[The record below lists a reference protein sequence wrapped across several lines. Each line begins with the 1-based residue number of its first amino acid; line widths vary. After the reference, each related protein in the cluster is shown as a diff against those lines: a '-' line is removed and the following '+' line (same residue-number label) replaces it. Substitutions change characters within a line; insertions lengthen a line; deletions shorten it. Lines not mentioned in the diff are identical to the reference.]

1 MPNHTRP
8 ALHPA
13 DELNAQLLA
22 NAAPPDW
29 VNPTAADGYNL
40 VVIGGG
46 SAGLVA
52 AVGAAGMGA
61 RVALIE
67 RDILGGDC
75 LNTGCVPSKTIIR
88 SAKVMGEI
96 AKAERYGIYV
106 DSPPR
111 VDFAAV
117 MRRMR
122 RVRADI
128 SKTDSAQRFTD
139 LGIDVFFGT
148 AQFTG
153 ANSLEVDGQALRFT
167 KAVIATGS
175 RAAKIPIP
183 GLTETG
189 YLTNETVFQL
199 TEQPPRLAIVG
210 AGPIGCELAQTFQ
223 RLGTQVTLLEI
234 APQILIREDRDAAQI
249 VAASLAL
256 DGVEMLLGVQIQK
269 VRAAGD
275 VKCVLYE
282 LNGEVHELEVDEI
295 LLGAGRTP
303 NVDSLNLEAAGV
315 EYTKKGVVVDDTL
328 QTTNSDIYAAGDVA
342 LKYQFTHT
350 ADASARIVLQN
361 ALFPGPKKKFSD
373 LVIPWAT
380 FTDPEIAHVGLYA
393 HEAEEKGVEI
403 DTYTVPLDE
412 SDRSLAD
419 GETEG
424 FVKIHTEKG
433 GDKIL
438 GATIV
443 APHAGEIISEITL
456 AMTHNL
462 GLKAIVDTIHPYPT
476 VAGSIRRVGDL
487 YTRTRL
493 TPVVGKVFNAWFN
506 WQRAV
511 TARAYSDRF

>member
-1 MPNHTRP
+1 MPSH
-8 ALHPA
+8 ALPTLLPD
-13 DELNAQLLA
+13 DELNARLLA
-22 NAAPPDW
+22 NGHPSDW
-29 VNPTAADGYNL
+29 VNPTAADSYNL

-52 AVGAAGMGA
+52 AVGAAGLGA

-88 SAKVMGEI
+88 SAKVMGEM
-96 AKAERYGIYV
+96 ARAERYGIHL
-106 DSPPR
+106 DSPPT

-122 RVRADI
+122 SVRADL

-139 LGIDVFFGT
+139 LGIDVFFGS

-153 ANSLEVDGQALRFT
+153 SNSLEVEGQKLRFT
-167 KAVIATGS
+167 KAVLATGS

-183 GLTETG
+183 GLEETG
-189 YLTNETVFQL
+189 YLTNESLFFQL
-199 TEQPPRLAIVG
+199 TEQPRRLAIVG

-223 RLGTQVTLLEI
+223 RLGTQVILLEVM
-234 APQILIREDRDAAQI
+234 PQILIREDSDAAQI
-249 VAASLAL
+249 VAESLQK
-256 DGVEMLLGVQIQK
+256 DGVEMLLGVKIQK
-269 VRAAGD
+269 VAGAGD
-275 VKCVLYE
+275 IKRVLYE

-315 EYTKKGVVVDDTL
+315 EYTKKGVTVDDTL

-380 FTDPEIAHVGLYA
+380 YTDPEIAHVGLYA
-393 HEAEEKGVEI
+393 HEAAEKGIEI
-403 DTYTVPLDE
+403 DTYKVPLDE
-412 SDRSLAD
+412 SDRALAD

-424 FVKIHTEKG
+424 FVKVHTAKG
-433 GDKIL
+433 SDKIL

-443 APHAGEIISEITL
+443 APHAGEIISELTL

-487 YTRTRL
+487 YNRTRL
-493 TPVVGKVFNAWFN
+493 SPMVGKVFGAWFN
-506 WQRAV
+506 WQRG
-511 TARAYSDRF
+511 

>member
-1 MPNHTRP
+1 MNEHTP
-8 ALHPA
+8 PTLHPA

-22 NAAPPDW
+22 NGHPPQW

-52 AVGAAGMGA
+52 AVGGAGLGA

-88 SAKVMGEI
+88 SARVMGEM
-96 AKAERYGIYV
+96 ARAERYGIHLE
-106 DSPPR
+106 SAPQ
-111 VDFAAV
+111 VDFTAV

-122 RVRADI
+122 RVRADL
-128 SKTDSAQRFTD
+128 SQTDSAARFTD
-139 LGIDVFFGT
+139 MGVDVFFGS
-148 AQFTG
+148 AQFSDR
-153 ANSLEVDGQALRFT
+153 NCLQVDGQDLRFT

-175 RAAKIPIP
+175 RAMKIPIP
-183 GLTETG
+183 GLEETG
-189 YLTNETVFQL
+189 HLTNETVFQL
-199 TEQPPRLAIVG
+199 TEQPRRLAIIG

-223 RLGTQVTLLEI
+223 RLGTQVTLLEMM
-234 APQILIREDRDAAQI
+234 PQILIREDKDAAQI
-249 VAASLAL
+249 VADSLL
-256 DGVEMLLGVQIQK
+256 RDGIDMLLGVKIQK
-269 VRAAGD
+269 VRAAQG
-275 VKCVLYE
+275 VKCILYE
-282 LNGEVHELEVDEI
+282 KDGENHELEVDEI

-303 NVDSLNLEAAGV
+303 NVESLNLEAAGV
-315 EYTKKGVVVDDTL
+315 EFTRKGVVVDDTL
-328 QTTNSDIYAAGDVA
+328 RTTNPDIYAAGDVA
-342 LKYQFTHT
+342 IKYQFTHT

-380 FTDPEIAHVGLYA
+380 YTDPEIAHVGLYA
-393 HEAEEKGVEI
+393 HEAEEKGIEI
-403 DTYTVPLDE
+403 DTYTVHLDE
-412 SDRSLAD
+412 SDRALAD

-424 FVKIHTEKG
+424 FVKMHTQKG
-433 GDKIL
+433 SDKIV

-443 APHAGEIISEITL
+443 ASHAGELISEVTL

-462 GLKAIVDTIHPYPT
+462 GLGAIVNTIHPYPT

-487 YTRTRL
+487 YNRTRL
-493 TPVVGKVFNAWFN
+493 SPTVEKVLSIWFG
-506 WQRAV
+506 WRR
-511 TARAYSDRF
+511 T

>member
-1 MPNHTRP
+1 MPNHTPP

-13 DELNAQLLA
+13 DELNARLFA
-22 NAAPPDW
+22 NCAPPDW

-52 AVGAAGMGA
+52 AVGAAGLGA
-61 RVALIE
+61 KVALIE

-75 LNTGCVPSKTIIR
+75 LNTGCIPSKTIIR
-88 SAKVMGEI
+88 SAAVMGEM
-96 AKAERYGIYV
+96 ARAERYGIHL

-122 RVRADI
+122 RVRADL
-128 SKTDSAQRFTD
+128 SQTDSAQRFTD
-139 LGIDVFFGT
+139 LGIDVFFGS
-148 AQFTG
+148 AQFTDR
-153 ANSLEVDGQALRFT
+153 NCLEVDGQKLRFT

-175 RAAKIPIP
+175 RAARIPIP
-183 GLTETG
+183 GLEEAG
-189 YLTNETVFQL
+189 FLTNESLFFQL
-199 TEQPPRLAIVG
+199 TEQPRRLAIVG

-223 RLGTQVTLLEI
+223 RLGTQVTLLEV

-249 VAASLAL
+249 VANSLAR
-256 DGVEMLLGVQIQK
+256 DGVEMLLGVKIQK

-275 VKCVLYE
+275 IKAVLYE
-282 LNGEVHELEVDEI
+282 LNGETHELEVDEI

-315 EYTKKGVVVDDTL
+315 EYTKKGVTVDDTL

-393 HEAEEKGVEI
+393 HEAEEKGIEI

-412 SDRSLAD
+412 SDRALAD

-424 FVKIHTEKG
+424 FVKVHTAKG
-433 GDKIL
+433 SDKIL

-443 APHAGEIISEITL
+443 APHAGEIISELTL

-487 YTRTRL
+487 YNRTRL
-493 TPVVGKVFNAWFN
+493 SPTVGKAFSAWFN
-506 WQRAV
+506 WQRV
-511 TARAYSDRF
+511 

>member
-1 MPNHTRP
+1 MSTHTP
-8 ALHPA
+8 PMLHPA
-13 DELNAQLLA
+13 DEYNATLIA
-22 NAAPPDW
+22 NAAPPEW

-52 AVGAAGMGA
+52 VVGAAGMGA
-61 RVALIE
+61 RVALVE

-75 LNTGCVPSKTIIR
+75 LNTGCVPSKTVIR

-96 AKAERYGIYV
+96 ARAERYGIHV

-122 RVRADI
+122 RVRAHL
-128 SKTDSAQRFTD
+128 SKHDSAQRFTD
-139 LGIDVFFGT
+139 LGVDVFFGT
-148 AQFTG
+148 AQFTD
-153 ANSLEVDGQALRFT
+153 ANALDIDGQKLRFS

-175 RAAKIPIP
+175 RAARIPIP
-183 GLTETG
+183 GLEEAG
-189 YLTNETVFQL
+189 YLTNENVFQL
-199 TEQPPRLAIVG
+199 TEQPRRLAIVG

-223 RLGTQVTLLEI
+223 RLGSQVTLLEVM
-234 APQILIREDRDAAQI
+234 PQILIREDKDAAEI
-249 VAASLAL
+249 VAESLKR
-256 DGVEMLLGVQIQK
+256 DGVEMLMGVKIEK
-269 VRAAGD
+269 VRARSG

-282 LNGEVHELEVDEI
+282 KDGEVHELEVDEI

-315 EYTKKGVVVDDTL
+315 EYTAKGVVVDDTL
-328 QTTNSDIYAAGDVA
+328 QTTNDDIYAAGDVA

-361 ALFPGPKKKFSD
+361 ALFPGPKRKFSD

-380 FTDPEIAHVGLYA
+380 YTDPEIAHVGLYP
-393 HEAEEKGVEI
+393 HEAADKGIAI
-403 DTYTVPLDE
+403 DTYCVPLEE

-424 FVKIHTEKG
+424 FVKVHTAKG
-433 GDKIL
+433 SDKIL

-443 APHAGEIISEITL
+443 APHAGEIISELTL
-456 AMTHNL
+456 AMTHDL

-476 VAGSIRRVGDL
+476 VAGAIRRVGDL
-487 YTRTRL
+487 YNRTRL
-493 TPVVGKVFNAWFN
+493 TPTVGKVFSAWFN
-506 WQRAV
+506 WSRA
-511 TARAYSDRF
+511 

>member
-1 MPNHTRP
+1 MHQQPT
-8 ALHPA
+8 LQPA

-22 NAAPPDW
+22 NGHPEDW

-52 AVGAAGMGA
+52 AVGAAGLGA

-96 AKAERYGIYV
+96 ARAERYGIHL

-122 RVRADI
+122 RVRADL

-139 LGIDVFFGT
+139 MGIDVFFGS

-153 ANSLEVDGQALRFT
+153 SNSLEVEDPSTDSGQRQTLRFT
-167 KAVIATGS
+167 KTVIATGS
-175 RAAKIPIP
+175 RALKIPIP
-183 GLTETG
+183 GLEETG
-189 YLTNETVFQL
+189 YLTNESLFFQL
-199 TEQPPRLAIVG
+199 TEQPRRLAIVG

-223 RLGTQVTLLEI
+223 RLGTQVTLLEV
-234 APQILIREDRDAAQI
+234 APQILIREDKDAAQI
-249 VAASLAL
+249 VAASLAK
-256 DGVEMLLGVQIQK
+256 DGVETLLGVKIQK

-282 LNGEVHELEVDEI
+282 LDGEVHELEVDEI

-380 FTDPEIAHVGLYA
+380 YTDPEIAHVGLYA
-393 HEAEEKGVEI
+393 HEAEKKGIEI
-403 DTYTVPLDE
+403 DTYKVELEE
-412 SDRSLAD
+412 SDRALAD

-456 AMTHNL
+456 AMTYNL

-487 YTRTRL
+487 YNRTRL
-493 TPVVGKVFNAWFN
+493 TPVVGKVFSAWFN
-506 WQRAV
+506 WRRA
-511 TARAYSDRF
+511 

>member
-1 MPNHTRP
+1 MPSHTSS
-8 ALHPA
+8 LLDPA
-13 DELNAQLLA
+13 DELNAKLFA
-22 NAAPPDW
+22 NCAPPDW
-29 VNPTAADGYNL
+29 VNPTAADSYNL

-46 SAGLVA
+46 SAGLIA
-52 AVGAAGMGA
+52 AVGAAGLGA
-61 RVALIE
+61 KVALIE

-88 SAKVMGEI
+88 SAKVMGEM
-96 AKAERYGIYV
+96 ARAERYGIHL

-111 VDFAAV
+111 VDFTAV

-122 RVRADI
+122 RVRADL

-139 LGIDVFFGT
+139 LGIDVFFGS
-148 AQFTG
+148 AQFID
-153 ANSLEVDGQALRFT
+153 ANSLELEGQKLRFT

-183 GLTETG
+183 GLEETG
-189 YLTNETVFQL
+189 YLTNESLFFQL
-199 TEQPPRLAIVG
+199 TEQPRRLAIVG

-223 RLGTQVTLLEI
+223 RLGTQVTLLEVM
-234 APQILIREDRDAAQI
+234 PQILIREDKDAAQI
-249 VAASLAL
+249 VAESLAK
-256 DGVEMLLGVQIQK
+256 DGVEMLLGVKIQK
-269 VRAAGD
+269 VRAAD
-275 VKCVLYE
+275 DIKCVLYE
-282 LNGEVHELEVDEI
+282 LNGENFELEVDEI

-303 NVDSLNLEAAGV
+303 NVESLNLEAAGV
-315 EYTKKGVVVDDTL
+315 EYTKKGVTVDDTL

-342 LKYQFTHT
+342 IKYQFTHT

-393 HEAEEKGVEI
+393 HEAEAQGIEI
-403 DTYTVPLDE
+403 DTYKVELEE
-412 SDRSLAD
+412 SDRALAD

-424 FVKIHTEKG
+424 FVKVHTAKG
-433 GDKIL
+433 SDKIL

-443 APHAGEIISEITL
+443 APHAGEIISELTL

-476 VAGSIRRVGDL
+476 LAGSIRRVGDL
-487 YTRTRL
+487 YNRTRL
-493 TPVVGKVFNAWFN
+493 SPMVGKAFSAWFN
-506 WQRAV
+506 WQRG
-511 TARAYSDRF
+511 

>member
-1 MPNHTRP
+1 MPSHTP
-8 ALHPA
+8 PTLLPA

-22 NAAPPDW
+22 HVRPSDW
-29 VNPTAADGYNL
+29 VNPTAAASYNL

-75 LNTGCVPSKTIIR
+75 LNTGCVPSKTVIR
-88 SAKVMGEI
+88 SARVMGEI
-96 AKAERYGIYV
+96 AKSERYGIHL
-106 DSPPR
+106 DTPPQ

-122 RVRADI
+122 RVRADLG
-128 SKTDSAQRFTD
+128 KHDSAQRFTD
-139 LGIDVFFGT
+139 LGIHVFFGA

-153 ANSLEVDGQALRFT
+153 PNSLEVDGPSTSSGISQKLRFT
-167 KAVIATGS
+167 KAIIATGS
-175 RAAKIPIP
+175 RAAKIPIE
-183 GLTETG
+183 GLAEAG

-199 TEQPPRLAIVG
+199 TEQPRRLAIIG

-223 RLGTQVTLLEI
+223 RLGTQVTLLEV
-234 APQILIREDRDAAQI
+234 APQILIREDKDAAQI
-249 VAASLAL
+249 VAASLTR
-256 DGVEMLLGVQIQK
+256 DGVEMRLGVQIQK
-269 VRAAGD
+269 VWAVDGEKFLQLAADG
-275 VKCVLYE
+275 KSEQLA
-282 LNGEVHELEVDEI
+282 VDEI

-303 NVDSLNLEAAGV
+303 NVESLNLEAAGV
-315 EYTKKGVVVDDTL
+315 EYTPKGVVVDDTL
-328 QTTNSDIYAAGDVA
+328 RTTNPDIYAAGDVA
-342 LKYQFTHT
+342 LAYQFTHT

-380 FTDPEIAHVGLYA
+380 YTDPEIAHVGLYPHQA
-393 HEAEEKGVEI
+393 AEKGIQI
-403 DTYTVPLDE
+403 DTYTVGLEE
-412 SDRSLAD
+412 SDRALAD

-424 FVKIHTEKG
+424 FVRVHTRKG
-433 GDKIL
+433 SDKIV

-443 APHAGEIISEITL
+443 APHAGEIISELTL

-462 GLKAIVDTIHPYPT
+462 GLKAIVNTIHPYPT

-487 YTRTRL
+487 YNRTRL
-493 TPVVGKVFNAWFN
+493 TPVVGKIFSAWFG
-506 WQRAV
+506 WR
-511 TARAYSDRF
+511 RK

>member
-1 MPNHTRP
+1 MPSHTLP
-8 ALHPA
+8 VLNPA
-13 DELNAQLLA
+13 DELNARLLA
-22 NAAPPDW
+22 NGHPSDW
-29 VNPTAADGYNL
+29 VNPTAADSYNL

-52 AVGAAGMGA
+52 AVGAAGLGA

-88 SAKVMGEI
+88 SAKVMGEM
-96 AKAERYGIYV
+96 ARAERYGIHLE
-106 DSPPR
+106 SAPK

-122 RVRADI
+122 SVRADL

-139 LGIDVFFGT
+139 LGIDVFFGS
-148 AQFTG
+148 AQFTA
-153 ANSLEVDGQALRFT
+153 ANTLEVEGPSTGSDERQKLRFS

-183 GLTETG
+183 GLEETG
-189 YLTNETVFQL
+189 YLTNESLFFQL
-199 TEQPPRLAIVG
+199 TEQPQRLAIVG
-210 AGPIGCELAQTFQ
+210 AGPIGCELAQTFE
-223 RLGTQVTLLEI
+223 RLGTQVTLLEVM
-234 APQILIREDRDAAQI
+234 PQILIREDKDAAQI
-249 VAASLAL
+249 VADSLAK
-256 DGVEMLLGVQIQK
+256 DGVEMLLGVKIQK
-269 VRAAGD
+269 VRSAGD
-275 VKCVLYE
+275 IKCVLYE

-303 NVDSLNLEAAGV
+303 NVDSLNLEVAGV
-315 EYTKKGVVVDDTL
+315 EYTKKGVTVDDTL
-328 QTTNSDIYAAGDVA
+328 QTTNPDIYAAGDVA

-361 ALFPGPKKKFSD
+361 ALFPGPKKKISD

-380 FTDPEIAHVGLYA
+380 YTDPEIAHVGLYA
-393 HEAEEKGVEI
+393 HEAAEKGIEI

-412 SDRSLAD
+412 SDRALAD

-424 FVKIHTEKG
+424 FVKVHTEKG
-433 GDKIL
+433 SDKIL

-443 APHAGEIISEITL
+443 APHAGEIISELTL

-487 YTRTRL
+487 YNRTRL
-493 TPVVGKVFNAWFN
+493 SPTVGKVLGAWFN
-506 WQRAV
+506 WQR
-511 TARAYSDRF
+511 

>member
-1 MPNHTRP
+1 M
-8 ALHPA
+8 LHPA
-13 DELNAQLLA
+13 DEYNATLIA
-22 NAAPPDW
+22 NAAPPEW

-52 AVGAAGMGA
+52 VVGAAGMGA
-61 RVALIE
+61 RVALVE

-96 AKAERYGIYV
+96 AQAERYGIHV

-122 RVRADI
+122 RVRAHL
-128 SKTDSAQRFTD
+128 SKHDSAQRFTD
-139 LGIDVFFGT
+139 LGVDVFFGT
-148 AQFTG
+148 AHFTDS
-153 ANSLEVDGQALRFT
+153 NCLEVDGQKLRFS

-175 RAAKIPIP
+175 RAARIPIP
-183 GLTETG
+183 GLEETG
-189 YLTNETVFQL
+189 YLTNENVFQL
-199 TEQPPRLAIVG
+199 TEQPRRLAIVG

-223 RLGTQVTLLEI
+223 RLGSQVTLLEMM
-234 APQILIREDRDAAQI
+234 PQILIREDKDAAQI
-249 VAASLAL
+249 VAESLKS
-256 DGVEMLLGVQIQK
+256 DGVEMLLGVSIQK
-269 VRAAGD
+269 VRAVSG

-282 LNGEVHELEVDEI
+282 KDGEVHELEVDEI

-303 NVDSLNLEAAGV
+303 NVESLNLEAAGV
-315 EYTKKGVVVDDTL
+315 EYTKQGVVVDDTL
-328 QTTNSDIYAAGDVA
+328 QTTNDDIYAAGDVA

-361 ALFPGPKKKFSD
+361 ALFPGPKKKLSD

-380 FTDPEIAHVGLYA
+380 YTDPEIAHVGLYP
-393 HEAEEKGVEI
+393 HEAADKGIEI
-403 DTYTVPLDE
+403 DTYKVNLDE

-424 FVKIHTEKG
+424 FVKVHTAKG
-433 GDKIL
+433 SDKIL

-443 APHAGEIISEITL
+443 APHAGEIISELTL
-456 AMTHNL
+456 AMTHDL

-476 VAGSIRRVGDL
+476 VAGAIRRVGDL
-487 YTRTRL
+487 YNRTRL
-493 TPVVGKVFNAWFN
+493 TPTVEKVFSAWFN
-506 WQRAV
+506 WSRA
-511 TARAYSDRF
+511 

>member
-1 MPNHTRP
+1 MPSH
-8 ALHPA
+8 ALPTLLPD
-13 DELNAQLLA
+13 DELNARLLA
-22 NAAPPDW
+22 NGHPSDW
-29 VNPTAADGYNL
+29 VNPTAADSYNL

-52 AVGAAGMGA
+52 AVGAAGLGA

-88 SAKVMGEI
+88 SAKVMGEM
-96 AKAERYGIYV
+96 ARAERYGIHLE
-106 DSPPR
+106 SAPT

-122 RVRADI
+122 SVRADL

-139 LGIDVFFGT
+139 LGIDVFFGS

-153 ANSLEVDGQALRFT
+153 SNSLEVEGQKLRFT
-167 KAVIATGS
+167 KAVLATGS

-183 GLTETG
+183 GLEETG
-189 YLTNETVFQL
+189 YLTNESLFFQL
-199 TEQPPRLAIVG
+199 TEQPRRLAIVG

-223 RLGTQVTLLEI
+223 RLGTQVILLEVM
-234 APQILIREDRDAAQI
+234 PQILIREDSDAAQI
-249 VAASLAL
+249 VAESLQK
-256 DGVEMLLGVQIQK
+256 DGVEMLLGVKIQK
-269 VRAAGD
+269 VAGAGD
-275 VKCVLYE
+275 IKRVLYE

-315 EYTKKGVVVDDTL
+315 EYTKKGVTVDDTL

-380 FTDPEIAHVGLYA
+380 YTDPEIAHVGLYA
-393 HEAEEKGVEI
+393 HEAAEKGIEI
-403 DTYTVPLDE
+403 DTYKVPLDE
-412 SDRSLAD
+412 SDRALAD

-424 FVKIHTEKG
+424 FVKVHTAKG
-433 GDKIL
+433 SDKIL

-443 APHAGEIISEITL
+443 APHAGEIISELTL

-487 YTRTRL
+487 YNRTRL
-493 TPVVGKVFNAWFN
+493 SPMVGKVFGAWFN
-506 WQRAV
+506 WQRG
-511 TARAYSDRF
+511 

>member
-1 MPNHTRP
+1 MSNRTPPT
-8 ALHPA
+8 LYPA

-29 VNPTAADGYNL
+29 INPTAATGYNL

-61 RVALIE
+61 RVALVE
-67 RDILGGDC
+67 REILGGDC

-96 AKAERYGIYV
+96 ARAEGYGIYL

-122 RVRADI
+122 RVRAYL
-128 SKTDSAQRFTD
+128 SKHDSAKRFTD
-139 LGIDVFFGT
+139 MGIDVFFGS
-148 AQFTG
+148 AHFTDPNCL
-153 ANSLEVDGQALRFT
+153 AVDQQKLSFSKAL
-167 KAVIATGS
+167 IATGS
-175 RAAKIPIP
+175 RAARIPIP
-183 GLTETG
+183 GLEETG
-189 YLTNETVFQL
+189 FLTNETVFQL

-223 RLGTQVTLLEI
+223 RLGSQVTLLEI
-234 APQILIREDRDAAQI
+234 APQILIREDPDAAQI
-249 VAASLAL
+249 VADSLVR
-256 DGVEMLLGVQIQK
+256 DGVDLLLGVKIQK
-269 VRAAGD
+269 MKMGKG

-282 LNGEVHELEVDEI
+282 LDGEIHELEVDEI

-315 EYTKKGVVVDDTL
+315 EYTHKGVVVDDTL
-328 QTTNSDIYAAGDVA
+328 QTTNPDIYAAGDVA
-342 LKYQFTHT
+342 LRYQFTHT

-380 FTDPEIAHVGLYA
+380 YTDPEIAHVGLYA
-393 HEAEEKGVEI
+393 HEAAEQGLEI

-424 FVKIHTEKG
+424 FVKVHTQKG
-433 GDKIL
+433 SDKIV

-443 APHAGEIISEITL
+443 APHAGEIISELTL

-487 YTRTRL
+487 YNRTRL
-493 TPVVGKVFNAWFN
+493 TPTVEKVFTAWFN
-506 WQRAV
+506 WRRA
-511 TARAYSDRF
+511 

>member
-1 MPNHTRP
+1 MHRP
-8 ALHPA
+8 PTLHPA

-22 NAAPPDW
+22 NGHPPEW
-29 VNPTAADGYNL
+29 VNPTTADGYNL

-46 SAGLVA
+46 STGLVA

-75 LNTGCVPSKTIIR
+75 LNTGCVPSKTLIR
-88 SAKVMGEI
+88 SARVMGEM
-96 AKAERYGIYV
+96 ARAERYGIHL

-122 RVRADI
+122 HVRAHL

-148 AQFTG
+148 AQFTDP
-153 ANSLEVDGQALRFT
+153 NCLEVDGQKLRFS

-175 RAAKIPIP
+175 RAMKIPIP
-183 GLTETG
+183 GLEEAG
-189 YLTNETVFQL
+189 FLTNETVFQL
-199 TEQPPRLAIVG
+199 TEQPRRLAIVG

-223 RLGTQVTLLEI
+223 RLCTQVTLLEV
-234 APQILIREDRDAAQI
+234 APQILIREDKDAAQI
-249 VAASLAL
+249 VADSLAR
-256 DGVEMLLGVQIQK
+256 DGVAMLLDVKIQK
-269 VRAAGD
+269 VRAASG

-282 LNGEVHELEVDEI
+282 KNGEVHELEVDEI

-315 EYTKKGVVVDDTL
+315 DYTQKGVVVDDTL
-328 QTTNSDIYAAGDVA
+328 QTTNPDIYAAGDVA

-373 LVIPWAT
+373 LVVPWAT
-380 FTDPEIAHVGLYA
+380 YTDPEIAHVGLYP
-393 HEAEEKGVEI
+393 HEAAEQGIEI
-403 DTYTVPLDE
+403 DTYTVGLDE
-412 SDRSLAD
+412 SDRALAD

-424 FVKIHTEKG
+424 FVKVHTQKG
-433 GDKIL
+433 SDKIV

-443 APHAGEIISEITL
+443 APHAGEIISELTL

-476 VAGSIRRVGDL
+476 LAGSIRRVGDL
-487 YTRTRL
+487 YNRTRL
-493 TPVVGKVFNAWFN
+493 TPTVEKVFSAWFN
-506 WQRAV
+506 WCR
-511 TARAYSDRF
+511 S

>member
-1 MPNHTRP
+1 MPSHTP
-8 ALHPA
+8 PVLHPA

-22 NAAPPDW
+22 NGHPPEW

-75 LNTGCVPSKTIIR
+75 LNTGCVPSKTLIR
-88 SAKVMGEI
+88 SARVMGEM
-96 AKAERYGIYV
+96 ARAERYGIHL

-117 MRRMR
+117 MRRVR
-122 RVRADI
+122 RVRAHL
-128 SKTDSAQRFTD
+128 SKHDSAQRFTD
-139 LGIDVFFGT
+139 LGIDVFFGA

-153 ANSLEVDGQALRFT
+153 PNYLEVDGQKLRFT
-167 KAVIATGS
+167 KAIIATGS
-175 RAAKIPIP
+175 RAAKLPIE
-183 GLTETG
+183 GLAEAG

-199 TEQPPRLAIVG
+199 TEQPRRLAIIG

-223 RLGTQVTLLEI
+223 RLGTQVTLLEV
-234 APQILIREDRDAAQI
+234 APQILIREDKDAAQI
-249 VAASLAL
+249 VADSLAK
-256 DGVEMLLGVQIQK
+256 DGVAMLLDVKIQK
-269 VRAAGD
+269 VRAVSG
-275 VKCVLYE
+275 VKCLLYE
-282 LNGEVHELEVDEI
+282 QNGEVHEVEVDEI

-315 EYTKKGVVVDDTL
+315 EYTRKGVVVDDTL
-328 QTTNSDIYAAGDVA
+328 QTTNSDMYAAGDVA

-393 HEAEEKGVEI
+393 HEAEGKGIEI
-403 DTYTVPLDE
+403 DTYCVQLDE
-412 SDRSLAD
+412 SDRALAD
-419 GETEG
+419 GEIEG
-424 FVKIHTEKG
+424 FVKVHTQKG
-433 GDKIL
+433 GDKIV

-443 APHAGEIISEITL
+443 APHAGEIISELTL

-487 YTRTRL
+487 YNRTRL
-493 TPVVGKVFNAWFN
+493 TPTVGKLFSAWFN
-506 WQRAV
+506 WRRA
-511 TARAYSDRF
+511 